1 MEADMR
7 IICVAFT
14 GLVALAAVSAQIA
27 PNPENW
33 LPLGSALSFGLGD
46 QGCGKGWH
54 QALWRDWRGEWWWGL
69 AFRIGEIA
77 PALSVSPVRGRC
89 NHPAASSAV
98 SSSAA
103 KLAPPSCGG

>member
-1 MEADMR
+1 MEAHMH

-46 QGCGKGWH
+46 QACGNGWH
-54 QALWRDWRGEWWWGL
+54 QTLRRDWRGDWWLGPCVPN
-69 AFRIGEIA
+69 R
-77 PALSVSPVRGRC
+77 
-89 NHPAASSAV
+89 
-98 SSSAA
+98 
-103 KLAPPSCGG
+103 